1 MTKIDELAKAEETL
15 DMLSPA
21 TTTARDATAFR
32 RIIAARQGV
41 EDANN
46 ELHEAVSAARR
57 AGDSWT
63 IIGVALDTTRQ
74 AAFQRFGG

>member
-15 DMLSPA
+15 DTLSPA

-46 ELHEAVSAARR
+46 ELHEAVSAARS